1 MGIELYSYTKHN
13 GFHLFVSVYESDD
26 GDGFLYEGVA
36 QHNGTTL
43 FHNGR
48 KLSGESSEIDLIKQ
62 IDSDKELNQC

>member
-1 MGIELYSYTKHN
+1 MGIELYSYTKHE

-26 GDGFLYEGVA
+26 GDGFLYEGLA

-48 KLSGESSEIDLIKQ
+48 MLTGKSAEQDLINQ
-62 IDSDKELNQC
+62 IDKDKELKC